1 VRKLSRYTGLSARS
15 GLGLLK
21 KSNISL
27 RGAKRHGNLLAKS
40 RRDCFA
46 DAHQRALATA
56 LIVVILSVALLPV
69 TINARALYDPSQET
83 QDSPTLTRVAVG
95 RPFISTA
102 VHVVGQLSMIV
113 SNTGTFGT
121 GFIDNPTGPDGGRA
135 PSAEYPIN
143 SGIEYLFA
151 GALWIGAVI
160 GRDTVVSTGADGWR
174 STGREFNPASLNEQI
189 ANGEELKTRSISN
202 PEDPEFFLAKSQEDI
217 TSVYFD
223 TLTEGLPADQFNT
236 NHVPLGIKVRETT
249 YGWSY
254 DYADDFVLFDYK
266 ITNISSRTLE
276 KVYMGIYVD
285 GDVGHNATLSNGQG
299 AQDDICGF
307 RLAVDQLN
315 LRKTKCDFTDT
326 VRIAWIADNDGS
338 GSETPFVPPT
348 KSSFVRATDPTSV
361 TGTRVVRTPS
371 DSLDF
376 SFNWWVSN
384 GLATLD
390 FGPRLRGTEDD
401 PFRDFGGFLGTPEG
415 DKNKYY
421 IMRHEEFDYDQLFSS
436 VDLTS
441 QGWLP
446 PGPQSSDISN
456 GFDTRYLLSFGP
468 FIVFPGETLPITF
481 AYVAG
486 GNFHADP
493 QAMNDLFSGFRPE
506 TYAEQLNFKELGT
519 NAQWASWIYDN
530 PGVDTDGD
538 GFYGKFRICV
548 NDSSAID
555 SVADTFYNDDSSLI
569 DSIIPREFFTD
580 VDTIFFEGDG
590 VPDFRGASP
599 PPEPVV
605 RLEPLPGRIIVR
617 WNGLRS
623 ETTPDPFS
631 DALDFEGYRVYSGL
645 DNRMTDMVMQSS
657 YDKENYTHFFFNI
670 DTEVWEI
677 AGPPQTLQEI
687 RLLYANNNPDYDP
700 LDNGISSP
708 LTLEDSL
715 FYFIAQ
721 DFNRDDLADSRE
733 IHRPAR
739 YRDAPY
745 PHTLNIDSAFTAD
758 TFLVDEF
765 TGVTTFYPGGE
776 LTEDGKYF
784 KYFEYEYALDNLLS
798 SQRYFVSVTAF
809 DFGAPESGL
818 AALETSPLFNAVS
831 EYPQYSTDSIVAKNL
846 GVVVYPNPY
855 RVDGNYRDAG
865 FEGRGQSEFPD
876 ERVRAINFTNLPP
889 VCSISIYSLD
899 GDLIRQ
905 FEHNTAPNSP
915 ESMHDS
921 WDLVTRNIQLI
932 VSGIYFWTVE
942 EPDGKVQ
949 MGKFVVIM

>member
-1 VRKLSRYTGLSARS
+1 MSAYLLTTFIALLVLILLLPLSSTARS
-15 GLGLLK
+15 
-21 KSNISL
+21 
-27 RGAKRHGNLLAKS
+27 
-40 RRDCFA
+40 
-46 DAHQRALATA
+46 
-56 LIVVILSVALLPV
+56 
-69 TINARALYDPSQET
+69 LYDASQQKQET
-83 QDSPTLTRVAVG
+83 QVLTKATAG
-95 RPFISTA
+95 IPFITTA
-102 VHVVGQLSMIV
+102 VHRVGQLSMTV
-113 SNTGTFGT
+113 SNKGTFGT
-121 GFIDNPTGPDGGRA
+121 GFLDNPTGPDGGRA

-151 GALWIGAVI
+151 GALWIGAVV

-174 STGREFNPASLNEQI
+174 STGQELNPASLDEQI
-189 ANGEELKTRSISN
+189 SNGEEMKMRSISD
-202 PEDPEFFLAKSQEDI
+202 PEDPEFSLAKSQEDI

-223 TLTEGLPADQFNT
+223 TLTVGLPSDQFNT

-249 YGWSY
+249 YAWSY

-285 GDVGHNATLSNGQG
+285 GDVGHTATLSNGQG

-315 LRKTKCDFTDT
+315 IRRSKCDFTDT
-326 VRIAWIADNDGS
+326 IRIAWIADNDGN
-338 GSETPFVPPT
+338 GSEVPIVPT
-348 KSSFVRATDPTSV
+348 SKSEYIRATDPTGV

-384 GLATLD
+384 GNAPLD
-390 FGPRLRGTEDD
+390 FGPRLKGTNDD

-421 IMRHEEFDYDQLFSS
+421 IMSHEEFDYDQLFSS
-436 VDLTS
+436 VNFTS
-441 QGWLP
+441 EGWLP

-486 GNFHADP
+486 EKFHTDP
-493 QAMNDLFSGFRPE
+493 QAMRKLFTGFQPE
-506 TYAEQLNFKELGT
+506 RYAEQLNFKQLGT

-538 GFYGKFRICV
+538 GYYGRFRVCI
-548 NDSSAID
+548 NDSNMID
-555 SVADTFYNDDSSLI
+555 TVLDTFYSDDSSII
-569 DSIIPREFFTD
+569 DSIIPREFFID

-599 PPEPVV
+599 PPEPTV
-605 RLEPLPGRIIVR
+605 RLEPLPGKIIVR

-631 DALDFEGYRVYSGL
+631 DALDFEGYRVYLGL
-645 DNRMTDMVMQSS
+645 NNRITDMVLQSS
-657 YDKENYTHFFFNI
+657 YDKENYTHFFF
-670 DTEVWEI
+670 DATTETWII

-687 RLLYANNNPDYDP
+687 RLLYANNNPDYNP
-700 LDNGISSP
+700 LDNDISTP
-708 LTLEDSL
+708 LRFGDSL
-715 FYFIAQ
+715 FYFVAQ
-721 DFNRDDLADSRE
+721 DFNRNDLSDETE
-733 IHRPAR
+733 IHKPAK
-739 YRDAPY
+739 YRNAPY
-745 PHTLNIDSAFTAD
+745 PHTTFIDSAFTSD
-758 TFLVDEF
+758 TFLVDE
-765 TGVTTFYPGGE
+765 TRGDTTFYPGGE

-784 KYFEYEYALDNLLS
+784 KYFEYEYTLDNLLS
-798 SQRYFVSVTAF
+798 SQRYFASVTAF

-818 AALETSPLFNAVS
+818 AALETSPLFNVVS
-831 EYPQYSTDSIVAKNL
+831 EFPQYSTDSILAMNL
-846 GVVVYPNPY
+846 GVSVYPNPY
-855 RVDGNYRDAG
+855 RIDGNYREAG
-865 FEGRGQSEFPD
+865 FEGRGQNEFPD
-876 ERVRAINFTNLPP
+876 ERVRAIHFTNLPP
-889 VCSISIYSLD
+889 VCSISIFSLD
-899 GDLIRQ
+899 GDLIRR
-905 FEHNTAPNSP
+905 FEHDTAPNSP

-921 WDLVTRNIQLI
+921 WDLVTRNIQMI
-932 VSGIYFWTVE
+932 VSGIYYWTVE

-949 MGKFVVIM
+949 MGKFVIIM